1 MDKSS
6 YNNEININNRFRFIK
21 DYETKQLYDNNNNN
35 FKLFELTKFY
45 YILTIINYSLWIF
58 SILFRLNLNIL
69 LVD

>member
-45 YILTIINYSLWIF
+45 YILTIINYSL
-58 SILFRLNLNIL
+58 
-69 LVD
+69 